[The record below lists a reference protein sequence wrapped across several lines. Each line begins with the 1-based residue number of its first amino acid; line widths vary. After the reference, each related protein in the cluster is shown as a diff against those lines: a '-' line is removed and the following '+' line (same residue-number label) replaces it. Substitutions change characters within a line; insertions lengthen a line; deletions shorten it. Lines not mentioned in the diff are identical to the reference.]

1 MDVTAQTENPNIP
14 EIMRTLASELPLND
28 FGLPTGIYRSD
39 LLPFHLYDP
48 HAPKA
53 TVGPSELSNPPLLEQ
68 SHEVQAADAVQEH
81 SPGQPQDP
89 TEDPVPVDP
98 FSLLNGQGDGLPD
111 MIVPK
116 RTHRVEP
123 EKAVSVSEYRI
134 AGFPAAA
141 LQGAFVFMQ
150 YDEGFPAFE
159 DGSAFW
165 NRLSFEPQDA
175 YMAFERYMLMSFA
188 KPVKVDEESENSAGT
203 RSISTL
209 VSQIKPDASDVEILA
224 LTQQL
229 KDYYHLYYWGLRAR
243 SYDLFRVT
251 QHRQQQEIRAIETHD
266 DHYLKARGMRAKLEE
281 YMEDEEDFW
290 DLMTPKV
297 AIDFHK
303 HLTGLERISAG
314 VPASG
319 PMVKDESGGK
329 SFELE
334 FATVAQ
340 AHRGEGAGSGDIVN
354 EDGEVLDQALED
366 PAAVEVLQKLII
378 RTGGG

>member
-1 MDVTAQTENPNIP
+1 MDVTSSPQIP
-14 EIMRTLASELPLND
+14 EIMRALASELPLND

-48 HAPKA
+48 HISKA
-53 TVGPSELSNPPLLEQ
+53 TVGPSESFNPPLLEQ

-89 TEDPVPVDP
+89 SEVSVPVDP
-98 FSLLNGQGDGLPD
+98 FALLSGQGDGTPD
-111 MIVPK
+111 TIVPK
-116 RTHRVEP
+116 RVTKPAP
-123 EKAVSVSEYRI
+123 EKAVAIGEYRI
-134 AGFPAAA
+134 AGFPAVA
-141 LQGAFVFMQ
+141 LQGAFVPMQ

-159 DGSAFW
+159 DGTAFW
-165 NRLSFEPQDA
+165 SRLSFEPTDA
-175 YMAFERYMLMSFA
+175 YMAFERYMMMSFS
-188 KPVKVDEESENSAGT
+188 KPVKVAKEPENQAGT
-203 RSISTL
+203 RSLSTL
-209 VSQIKPDASDVEILA
+209 VAQIKPEANDVEILA

-251 QHRQQQEIRAIETHD
+251 QHRQQQEIRALETHD

-281 YMEDEEDFW
+281 YMDDEEDFW
-290 DLMTPKV
+290 DMMTPKT

-303 HLTGLERISAG
+303 HLTSLERISAG

-319 PMVKDESGGK
+319 PMVRDENSGR
-329 SFELE
+329 SFEVE

-340 AHRGEGAGSGDIVN
+340 AHRGEGAGSGDLIN
-354 EDGEVLDQALED
+354 EEGEVLDQALQD

-378 RTGGG
+378 RTSGG